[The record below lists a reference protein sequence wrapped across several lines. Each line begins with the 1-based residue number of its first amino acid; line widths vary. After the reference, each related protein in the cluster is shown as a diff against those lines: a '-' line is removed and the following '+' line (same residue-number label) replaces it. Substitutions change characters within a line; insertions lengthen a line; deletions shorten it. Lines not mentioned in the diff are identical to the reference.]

1 MRPRRG
7 GDQPKMQEK
16 TVDAGASGGGGGGGG
31 GEGITCGGCRTPVS
45 MVLDDDHHHVHMD
58 LQELPEGC
66 IAKVVSLTTPRD
78 ACRFSAVSKSFMSAA
93 DSDAVWDKFLP
104 PDIPSILS
112 QSSSSSST
120 SSSSKKKLYLTLC
133 ENPVLVDDGKM
144 SFTLDKWSGKKCYMI
159 SPKDLMIAWG
169 GTPAYWKWIS
179 LANSRFEEVAELVVV
194 WWLEIR
200 GKIDTRI
207 LSPSTVYKAYLV
219 FMLSERARGF
229 DRDDPLEVK
238 VGLFGEEETNS
249 KRTVFLGQERSL
261 KKRPDGWPEVVI
273 GEFFCPGEE
282 DGGLMEMT
290 CMEVDRMKR
299 GLIVQGI
306 EVRPKRMKSLHIL
319 HKFTNTKTQYN
330 IQRQI
335 TGTPAMDL
343 EALPEGCKAT
353 VASLTTPP
361 DACRLSAVSRGF
373 RSAAESDAAWDRFL
387 PPDVYTIL
395 GKSSVQPQSPSSLP
409 VPPCSSSSSSW
420 KSKKELFLSLCDN
433 PVLIDQGKMSFSVD
447 KWSGKKCYMIS
458 ARELIITWGDTPQY
472 WEWICLPESRFDE
485 VAEVVHVWWLE
496 IRGKIDMRILSPATT
511 YEAYLVFKLREGAYG
526 FEVPVKVTTGEDG
539 EPPIDNKNSTVFL
552 DPEAGRRRQK
562 KKNNNR
568 KKEETH
574 RFPKERADSW
584 LEVKLGEFFCPGGG
598 DGKLTEMTC
607 KEVAGVLKAGLIVHG
622 IEVRPKKDKVEHL
635 LSHAL
640 SAT

>member
-1 MRPRRG
+1 MRY
-7 GDQPKMQEK
+7 K
-16 TVDAGASGGGGGGGG
+16 T
-31 GEGITCGGCRTPVS
+31 T
-45 MVLDDDHHHVHMD
+45 LN
-58 LQELPEGC
+58 
-66 IAKVVSLTTPRD
+66 LTT
-78 ACRFSAVSKSFMSAA
+78 K
-93 DSDAVWDKFLP
+93 
-104 PDIPSILS
+104 
-112 QSSSSSST
+112 T
-120 SSSSKKKLYLTLC
+120 SS
-133 ENPVLVDDGKM
+133 
-144 SFTLDKWSGKKCYMI
+144 
-159 SPKDLMIAWG
+159 
-169 GTPAYWKWIS
+169 
-179 LANSRFEEVAELVVV
+179 R
-194 WWLEIR
+194 
-200 GKIDTRI
+200 
-207 LSPSTVYKAYLV
+207 
-219 FMLSERARGF
+219 
-229 DRDDPLEVK
+229 
-238 VGLFGEEETNS
+238 
-249 KRTVFLGQERSL
+249 
-261 KKRPDGWPEVVI
+261 
-273 GEFFCPGEE
+273 
-282 DGGLMEMT
+282 
-290 CMEVDRMKR
+290 
-299 GLIVQGI
+299 
-306 EVRPKRMKSLHIL
+306 KSLHIL
-319 HKFTNTKTQYN
+319 HKFTKTKTQYN

-373 RSAAESDAAWDRFL
+373 RSAAESDAVWDRFL

-420 KSKKELFLSLCDN
+420 KSKKGLFLSLCDN
-433 PVLIDQGKMSFSVD
+433 PVLIDHGKMSFSVD

-458 ARELIITWGDTPQY
+458 ARELMITWGDTPQY

-496 IRGKIDMRILSPATT
+496 IRGKIDTRILSPATT

-539 EPPIDNKNSTVFL
+539 ESPIDNKNSTVFL

-562 KKNNNR
+562 KKKNNR
-568 KKEETH
+568 KKEEMH

-584 LEVKLGEFFCPGGG
+584 SEVKLGEFFCPGGG

-635 LSHAL
+635 LSHEL